1 MKELADLRNKAK
13 PNDIQEGD
21 NVLIRNEVKEN
32 KTTPSFNPS
41 PQTVVKKKG
50 TMITVSDNNG
60 KSTTRKTFFFKKTN
74 HSAKFSDQMDEEEE
88 LDNNTHLKEK
98 NETNTPIQS
107 RPTRIRKPPS
117 YLQNYE
123 CKVRWHHNP

>member
-1 MKELADLRNKAK
+1 M
-13 PNDIQEGD
+13 
-21 NVLIRNEVKEN
+21 EN
-32 KTTPSFNPS
+32 KTTPSFNPL

-60 KSTTRKTFFFKKTN
+60 KNTTRNASFFKKTN

-88 LDNNTHLKEK
+88 LDINTHLKEK

-117 YLQNYE
+117 YLHDYE
-123 CKVRWHHNP
+123 CNVRGIIIP

>member
-41 PQTVVKKKG
+41 LQTVKKKG

-60 KSTTRKTFFFKKTN
+60 KNTTRNASFFKKAN

-88 LDNNTHLKEK
+88 LDINTHLKEK

-117 YLQNYE
+117 YLQDYE
-123 CKVRWHHNP
+123 CKVRGIIIP